1 MRFIAGSSHPVLA
14 QRIAKELGILLEPA
28 LIKTFKSQEISA
40 QITGTV
46 LDDDVCV
53 FQTLHPLPSDRLM
66 ELFMLI
72 DALKRQ
78 GAQKIIAVIP
88 YYSYG
93 RSPETSALIAR
104 LLTEAGASQI
114 ITLGLHDPLTL
125 PTVSHLDGVS
135 LFCQDIQKRYPH
147 DKPLIVSPDKGG
159 ADRACLIAEYLKT
172 DWAAFHKERSADG
185 KIRVKEITGD
195 VQGRPCILVDD
206 IIDSGETLCCAAD
219 ALKNAGAISV
229 DAYVIHAVLSPG
241 ALERLKESKISPLT
255 VTDTIP
261 QPNLSKGLEGS
272 RVLSVSGILSEAL
285 RGLV

>member
-14 QRIAKELGILLEPA
+14 QSVAEELLVLLEPA
-28 LIKTFKSQEISA
+28 LITTFKSQEIA
-40 QITGTV
+40 AEITGTV
-46 LDDDVCV
+46 LNDDVCV

-78 GAQKIIAVIP
+78 EPKKIIAVIP

-93 RSPETSALIAR
+93 RSPETSALMER
-104 LLTEAGASQI
+104 LLREAGACQI
-114 ITLGLHDPLTL
+114 ITIGLHDPLAL
-125 PTVSHLDGVS
+125 PEVIHLDGVS

-159 ADRACLIAEYLKT
+159 ADRACLIATHLKT
-172 DWAAFHKERSADG
+172 DWVAFHKERSADG
-185 KIRVKEITGD
+185 KVMVKEITGD
-195 VQGRPCILVDD
+195 VRGRPCILVDD

-219 ALKNAGAISV
+219 ALTKAGAINV
-229 DAYVIHAVLSPG
+229 DAYAIHAVLSPG
-241 ALERLKESKISPLT
+241 TLERLKESKINSLT

-261 QPNLSKGLEGS
+261 QPNLSKVLESS
-272 RVLSVSGILSEAL
+272 RILSVSGALSEAL